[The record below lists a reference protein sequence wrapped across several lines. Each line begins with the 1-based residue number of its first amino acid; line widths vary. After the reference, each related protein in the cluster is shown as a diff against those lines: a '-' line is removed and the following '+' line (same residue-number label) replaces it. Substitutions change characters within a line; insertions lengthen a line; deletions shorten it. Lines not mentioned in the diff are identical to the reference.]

1 MTKQEFIKQS
11 YGEHWESVKDYVDE
25 NGWFKMDYDIE
36 NVFANQFVS
45 CCFESYEKNLPY
57 GIRPSS
63 LKGLETNNGWIKIES
78 EKDLPK
84 EHMSV
89 FLFEPIDG
97 IGIGS
102 WCNLQMIFKTRFGNE
117 YKPVTH
123 YQPIIKPQKP
133 LY

>member
-1 MTKQEFIKQS
+1 MTKQEFIEQA
-11 YGEHWESVKDYVDE
+11 YGKYYPLVERLLTEDGFAPYALLRDSE
-25 NGWFKMDYDIE
+25 GITFEFKEMHLIYG
-36 NVFANQFVS
+36 S
-45 CCFESYEKNLPY
+45 PESYV
-57 GIRPSS
+57 RPKS